1 MELSK
6 PKPIENKSI
15 YKIVALI
22 VLIMVFALTVAW
34 IFKVLAIPNI
44 FMVLVYLIA
53 NSFFALLKPLE
64 KR

>member
-6 PKPIENKSI
+6 PKPIQNKSI
-15 YKIVALI
+15 YKLRAII

-44 FMVLVYLIA
+44 FMVLVYLIV
-53 NSFFALLKPLE
+53 NSFFALFKPLE